1 MNALLEQSTRPPR
14 CAAPPPQCLA
24 PVEAPLRTPG
34 RLLSL
39 PFRECSFL
47 HPTNFSSIRYATK
60 TLILTHPL
68 VTTVEL
74 LPSSTY
80 LSPTHTLT
88 FPVHTPTFL
97 LTPPQQLI
105 GTIVRIRMRL
115 RHVPPCCAAP
125 TPQCSALVEAP
136 LRTPGRSL
144 SLPFRECSFLHPT
157 NLSSIDTPRKPEK
170 NPGATNDLCVGPR
183 GVGTRP
189 A

>member
-1 MNALLEQSTRPPR
+1 MRLRHVPPR

-47 HPTNFSSIRYATK
+47 HPTNLSSIRYATK
-60 TLILTHPL
+60 TLILTQPL
-68 VTTVEL
+68 VTTVDL
-74 LPSSTY
+74 LPPSTY
-80 LSPTHTLT
+80 LSPTHTHT

-115 RHVPPCCAAP
+115 LTCRLVAQPRRPSVNHWWRRSCARP
-125 TPQCSALVEAP
+125 GGYCHSPFGSAAFY
-136 LRTPGRSL
+136 T
-144 SLPFRECSFLHPT
+144 
-157 NLSSIDTPRKPEK
+157 
-170 NPGATNDLCVGPR
+170 
-183 GVGTRP
+183 
-189 A
+189 